1 MNTTNTKTTNAK
13 PRVTKSQP
21 AVKTE
26 QKPEGKKVNL
36 FKELIWTFS
45 DKKSLFSSKK
55 IERAIVF
62 MTFLTLTIIY
72 LINNLHELESLELV
86 EITALWLAYGG
97 YNSAMNYRD
106 RKLEKN
112 TNPEEEVIN

>member
-1 MNTTNTKTTNAK
+1 MKTTNTKTTNAK
-13 PRVTKSQP
+13 AKAVKSQP
-21 AVKTE
+21 VVKTE
-26 QKPEGKKVNL
+26 QKTEGKKVNL

-106 RKLEKN
+106 KKLDRS
-112 TNPEEEVIN
+112 TPPEEEVIN